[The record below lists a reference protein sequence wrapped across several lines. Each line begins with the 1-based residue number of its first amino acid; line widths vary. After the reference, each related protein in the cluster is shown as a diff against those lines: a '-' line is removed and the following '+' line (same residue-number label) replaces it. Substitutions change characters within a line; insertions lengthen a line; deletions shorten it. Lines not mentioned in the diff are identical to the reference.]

1 MTRSIKTEKSQIKS
15 RYPLYLSTA
24 LVKPVMTLATIAA
37 LSSTAYAQVAPDATP
52 YGEDVIG
59 GSATFDRPSTGVLN
73 IDQTSD
79 RAVINWERFDIGEN
93 ASTTFYHN
101 NSGSMTVNRVT
112 GAHSDSTQILG
123 SLSSVSKASGGTGG
137 TIFVLDRNGIVF
149 GENAQ
154 IDVGGLVASTGDL
167 NTTSFMNGD
176 TRIELS
182 NFTDAQIVNYGTITV
197 ADAGIAAFVSP
208 QVSNHGVIKAN
219 VGKVAFAAGDKVTL
233 DFYGDSL
240 VEIALEDQIAEAL
253 LDNTGAI
260 TAAQVEIKANA
271 ARGVV
276 DSVINMGGIVTASTA
291 TESGGKIILGGG
303 SAGKVT
309 VDGTLKASR
318 TKKGNGGTGG
328 SVEITG
334 QDIEITED
342 GRVWANGDDDTQ
354 AGDIKIVADRRL
366 DLAGRLRAKGVDGT
380 IETSGAT
387 LNVED
392 TTAVSASLWTIDPLS
407 ILIAD
412 TAYLGNY
419 SYINAGVLSTSL
431 SEGTSILIQ
440 TGDVPTGSGHDHGDI
455 RIGSMIN
462 NNGGSATLSFEA
474 LRDIIVESGAGIG
487 GTGTTEVNVD
497 AGRNITLNGSIETN
511 GADITLTG
519 TGSTRVYSVL
529 SAASGDIYFDGGDVK
544 FFDGSVV
551 MADEIDFTANSVAQE
566 SLSEVA
572 ARLLTGSVQKKV
584 SLYSDLNSFDEIGDF
599 ATGLGSST
607 GGLEVYDNS
616 GSLLITGLIDSDR
629 GAVRFGHEGTI
640 WSEEIKL
647 TNSGEIQTSN
657 GAVDLNST
665 SRVIVHGDIDA
676 GNGAVTIGAS
686 AVQFWN
692 GSEVL
697 ARSLTFDASS
707 VRQDVGSKVDVQ
719 RVSGT
724 VLTTFDLDSVLN
736 EIDIIDG
743 IATGTAGWHD
753 GGLDLYSKN
762 FLQIN
767 APVST
772 TGGSIN
778 ITSEQRIDVKDGSYV
793 SAVDGDIFL
802 GGTTINL
809 WEDLNTTGTVSG
821 NATLV
826 NIKDDAAEIQDAVD
840 LSSTSSTVNVAKG
853 DYYED
858 VLVDGKNIDLRG
870 ARSGTDARGRTG
882 DESTIYGS
890 VIFKNASDGEV
901 RGFSITGG
909 TKGVRLENVSNFL
922 IANNIITDIKD
933 NTGYDDDGVFLD
945 NAQDVLVQRNVI
957 NNSGDDGIHARNNVD
972 GLVISQNEIGKA
984 AGDSIDLHIT
994 SGAIRVDRNDISGG
1008 SAIGVHAK
1016 NTESVVVT
1024 RNTITGTRN
1033 EGIKVTDG
1041 STSALV
1047 QNNTVTGG
1055 TNGVEVNGGS
1065 AHTVSSNT
1073 IINSRSD
1080 AIVVTNAD
1088 YSTVKSN
1095 TVNSAGDNGIAV
1107 SGSDYVGVSGN
1118 TITDA
1123 ENNGIVV
1130 TNSGYIDITG
1140 GNTITGGKTGVRLAD
1155 SDYADVIGNT
1165 ISGQSGVGP
1174 GGYGDG
1180 VNVVGS
1186 DFVRIMNNTISDT
1199 SHDGIELESTS
1210 HNADIKGNTL
1220 TDISGNG
1227 IVVRGNS
1234 DNADVQNNSIDN
1246 AKNGVTVSGNS
1257 ANIIVA
1263 RNTIENTRQNGVVIG
1278 ADAERVSQ
1286 NTLTNING
1294 DAIDVSN
1301 SADVKIN
1308 NNTITG
1314 TAGEGIDLNSSNGA
1328 NIYGNVITDAT
1339 TNGISVTDSDD
1350 VTVGSNNTVTG
1361 GQTGL
1366 RVENSDRILITG
1378 NSFSNQTGA
1387 GSNGIGDAINLDNSD
1402 AARILNNIIT
1412 ATGDDGIDLENGSDD
1427 ATISRNTVNG
1437 AGDNAITVRSNSD
1450 NVTIQYNSLYEA
1462 QNGVRV
1468 YGGADNAIIIN
1479 NTADDMNG
1487 KGIAVAANAI
1497 RVNNNTVSNT
1507 GNDGIEVSN
1516 SADVDVIGNN
1526 VSQTGGE
1533 SIDVNNSANADIKNN
1548 TVSGTASNGI
1558 SINPSPSSVITG
1570 NTVTGAGANGVDVS
1584 GSNGTLVKNNEVFD
1598 STLNGIAVSGSD
1610 DVRVEENL
1618 VIFSGANGIA
1628 ISGGADNTV
1637 EENIVALGAGNGIFA
1652 ENTTG
1657 LNVADNIA
1665 GLVLGD
1671 AIRVEG
1677 GLNSTITGNLVGLS
1691 YGDGI
1696 ALDGATG
1703 TTTVS
1708 DNKVLLVGGNGISS
1722 TNGADTV
1729 NIDGNEVAIAG
1740 ENGIYIDGG
1749 AYVNITDNSI
1759 AYVGFGLYDW
1769 VDTLSSEGLGALFD
1783 GDYSVRTPK
1792 IDTDLIAF
1800 PWADGDG
1807 IHVENA
1813 GDILVDENTIAA
1825 VGGDGVEVDD
1835 SGATTVTNNNVF
1847 ATGIDWTSYDFADLS
1862 AYFSGLDLIDDVLI
1876 PAEDALLGDEDLAEF
1891 VFDLLPEPSSIE
1903 WDSFGGNGIYVH
1915 GNFSDDV
1922 VISDNMVALTAGD
1935 GINTSGYVNVDVSD
1949 NIVSIAGDDGIDVTG
1964 AYSVTISEN
1973 TVEDSDDNGIRVAQ
1987 SLGAIVSENTVV
1999 SSGGNGID
2007 AQYNAFTSITGND
2020 VNYSD
2025 ENGIIAQTGNAVVIS
2040 DNEVARS
2047 GVDGIAVR
2055 SISDVDITGN
2065 KVKRSGD
2072 EGIDV
2077 SGANTADIIDNK
2089 VKNTDDNGIKVS
2101 DSSWVKIAENKVV
2114 NAGDDGIDVDDVT
2127 SRRGFGWNVQ
2137 ITDNTV
2143 SNSGDDGI
2151 DVADS
2156 RNVYINGNVVTDSDS
2171 SGMELSDINI
2181 VVATN
2186 NEIYA
2191 SGQEG
2196 IDGDDIFS
2204 AFLGGNTIAGADSDG
2219 IELDDVTFAT
2229 LVGNTIS
2236 DVDSDGIDVDDSF
2249 AVSVVDNTVEDA
2261 GDNGIELSD
2270 AVFAYVGDN
2279 RVKRSGDDGV
2289 DLDDINFAT
2298 VENNR
2303 IRRSGDD
2310 GVDAEDVGVL
2320 FVRDNIIKNSDG
2332 NGVEV
2337 TGGDFARINRNVITN
2352 SDDSGVDVYGT
2363 DLVRVNRNDIS
2374 SSGDNGIYVENAEN
2388 VRVKYNTIYDSGEN
2402 GVYVIDV
2409 DGAANVKWNTISESE
2424 EDGILVE
2431 EVDVARII
2439 GNNVSLSGDD
2449 GVDVARS
2456 DAARIKGNVITTS
2469 GDDGIDVDSVAD
2481 VRIIDNN
2488 VTDSDDN
2495 GITVYDAYNV
2505 NVAGNLVKDSG
2516 ADGITVYDVYNSV
2529 NVAEN
2534 TVRRSGDE
2542 GIEVDGAFSATIA
2555 DNIVRRSGDNG
2566 IEVYGAYQ
2574 TNITGNDVKRSRTD
2588 GINVSDVYGN
2598 PFGYAVYIA
2607 DNTIEITGDDGI
2619 EVAGAGRTR
2628 IESNTITNVGV
2639 TKDRGDF
2646 FGADAIHVRDV
2657 NGGFYG
2663 PAIFIDGPS
2672 ALAPVDSVE
2681 IVGNTI
2687 DTTGDDGI
2695 QVLFS
2700 GNTSVADNVISNVGT
2715 ASGAR
2720 IFGADAISIT
2730 TSGAFDPYAYIFGQS
2745 NSADVSG
2752 NTITNVLGDGIEID
2766 GANEVLVDGN
2776 TLSNIGDDGINITG
2790 YNGYFPEIVD
2800 GGDTLEGI
2808 QQVSRKPLP
2817 FGDAPEFNA
2826 VVSNNVI
2833 TTVGGDG
2840 VETTNLNRAE
2850 IAGNEITGA
2859 AFNGYYASGPFNG
2872 QVVVS
2877 DNLFF
2882 DNDTGASFES
2892 GEVDLTG
2899 LGNGFIGGRVG
2910 MHFAPYDF
2918 EQLALV
2924 GDNAFGAWSYFAQ
2937 DFPTTGFADMSLVD
2951 NTIGTQLFNGQSDYF
2966 VELDNGA
2973 FFAPGTP
2980 TVLNALN
2987 STYFVPGEG
2996 FIIPASTGGVLTLD
3010 QFNFLED
3017 KFYHFTDEASLGL
3030 FFFGFVPGINQEDI
3044 FRNIDGF
3051 DPDAFNVRLT
3061 ILGLPRVSLPT
3072 GFDPEFLSQIAPAA
3086 GGEGGEADL
3095 AAQLNAIES
3104 AAGGAEETSCQGAAL
3119 SSAETGAA
3127 ITYSFGSSLDELALD
3142 SAVGCGI

>member
-1 MTRSIKTEKSQIKS
+1 MTRSIKAEKSQISSK
-15 RYPLYLSTA
+15 YPLYLSTA
-24 LVKPVMTLATIAA
+24 LVKPVMTLAAIAA
-37 LSSTAYAQVAPDATP
+37 LSGTAHAQVAPDATP
-52 YGEDVIG
+52 YGEDVVA
-59 GSATFDRPSTGVLN
+59 GSASFDRPSTGILN
-73 IDQTSD
+73 IDQTTD

-123 SLSSVSKASGGTGG
+123 SLSAVSKAGGGKGG
-137 TIFVLDRNGIVF
+137 TIFVLDRNGVIF
-149 GENAQ
+149 GANSQ
-154 IDVGGLVASTGDL
+154 VDVGSLVVSTGDL
-167 NTTSFMNGD
+167 NTTRFMAGD
-176 TRIELS
+176 TRLELS
-182 NFTDAQIVNYGTITV
+182 NFTDKQIVNHGTISV

-208 QVSNHGVIKAN
+208 QVANHGVINAR
-219 VGKVAFAAGDKVTL
+219 VGKVAFAAGEKVTL
-233 DFYGDSL
+233 DFYGDNL
-240 VEIALEDQIAEAL
+240 VEIAVADQLATAL
-253 LDNTGAI
+253 LENTGSI
-260 TAAQVEIKANA
+260 TAGSVQIEANA

-276 DSVINMGGIVTASTA
+276 DSVINMGGIVTAKTA
-291 TESGGKIILGGG
+291 TESGGKIVLGGG

-318 TKKGNGGTGG
+318 TTKGNGGTGG

-334 QDIEITED
+334 EDIEITQD
-342 GRVWANGDDDTQ
+342 GRIWANGDEDTQ
-354 AGDIKIVADRRL
+354 AGNIKIVANRRL
-366 DLAGRLRAKGVDGT
+366 DLAGILRAKGLNGT

-392 TTAVSASLWTIDPLS
+392 TAAASAALWTIDPLS

-431 SEGTSILIQ
+431 TEGTSILIQ
-440 TGDVPTGSGHDHGDI
+440 TGTVPTGSGHDQGDI

-497 AGRNITLNGSIETN
+497 AGRNITLNGSIQSN
-511 GADITLTG
+511 GGDITLTG
-519 TGSTRVYSVL
+519 TGNTYVYNVL
-529 SAASGDIYFDGGDVK
+529 SAATGDIAFNGGNVK

-551 MADEIDFTANSVAQE
+551 DADEINFTANSVAQE
-566 SLSEVA
+566 ALSEMT
-572 ARLLTGSVQKKV
+572 ARVLTGSVQRQV

-599 ATGLGSST
+599 ATGLGT
-607 GGLEVYDNS
+607 GIGGLAVYDNA
-616 GSLLITGLIDSDR
+616 GSLIISGAITSDR
-629 GAVRFGHEGTI
+629 GDVRFGHEGTI
-640 WSEEIKL
+640 WSEEIHL
-647 TNSGEIQTSN
+647 NN
-657 GAVDLNST
+657 GATIVTDGGDVDLDST
-665 SRVIVHGDIDA
+665 SRVIVHGDINA
-676 GNGAVTIGAS
+676 GNGDVTIGAS
-686 AVQFWN
+686 TVQFWN

-697 ARSLTFDASS
+697 ARNLAFDVSKVTQYA
-707 VRQDVGSKVDVQ
+707 GSKVDVKN
-719 RVSGT
+719 VSGT
-724 VLTTFDLDSVLN
+724 VQTTVDLASTLN
-736 EIDIIDG
+736 EINEIGDL
-743 IATGTAGWHD
+743 ATGTAGWNI
-753 GGLDLYSKN
+753 GGLNLYTTAA
-762 FLQIN
+762 LDILGD
-767 APVST
+767 VST
-772 TGGSIN
+772 TGGAIS
-778 ITSEQRIDVKDGSYV
+778 ITSGADNIEVKDGSSV
-793 SAVDGDIFL
+793 STVDGNIFL
-802 GGTTINL
+802 GAARVDL

-821 NATLV
+821 TASLV
-826 NIKDDAAEIQDAVD
+826 YVKDDAAEIQDGVD
-840 LSSTSSTVNVAKG
+840 LSASTSIVNVAKG

-870 ARSGTDARGRTG
+870 ARTGADARGRTG

-901 RGFSITGG
+901 RGFTITGG
-909 TKGVRLENVSNFL
+909 TKGVRLENVGNFL
-922 IANNIITDIKD
+922 IANNIITNVNDT
-933 NTGYDDDGVFLD
+933 TGYDDDGIFLD
-945 NAQDVLVQRNVI
+945 NAQNVLIQRNVI

-984 AGDSIDLHIT
+984 TGDSIDLHIT
-994 SGAIRVDRNDISGG
+994 TGAIRVDRNVISGG

-1016 NTESVVVT
+1016 STEGVKIT
-1024 RNTITGTRN
+1024 NNTISDTRN

-1047 QNNTVTGG
+1047 QNNTITGG

-1065 AHTVSSNT
+1065 AHTISSNT
-1073 IINSRSD
+1073 VNNSRSD
-1080 AIVVTNAD
+1080 AIVVNNAD
-1088 YSTVKSN
+1088 NSKVSSN
-1095 TVNSAGDNGIAV
+1095 TVTGAGDNGVSV
-1107 SGSDYVGVSGN
+1107 SGSDYVTVSGN

-1123 ENNGIVV
+1123 VNNGVVV
-1130 TNSGYIDITG
+1130 TNSSYAAITS
-1140 GNTITGGKTGVRLAD
+1140 GNTISGGKTGVRLAN

-1165 ISGQSGVGP
+1165 ISGQSGVGT

-1186 DFVRIMNNTISDT
+1186 DYVQIQNNTISDT

-1210 HNADIKGNTL
+1210 HNAAIKGNTL

-1257 ANIIVA
+1257 ANVIVA

-1278 ADAERVSQ
+1278 ADAQRVNN

-1301 SADVKIN
+1301 SAAVKIYS
-1308 NNTITG
+1308 NTITG
-1314 TAGEGIDLNSSNGA
+1314 AAGEGIDLNSSDDA
-1328 NIYGNVITDAT
+1328 RVYGNVITDAT

-1350 VTVGSNNTVTG
+1350 VVVGSNNTVTG

-1366 RVENSDRILITG
+1366 RVENSDRILISG
-1378 NSFSNQTGA
+1378 NSFSNQTGS

-1412 ATGDDGIDLENGSDD
+1412 AAGDDGIDLENGSDD

-1450 NVTIQYNSLYEA
+1450 NATIQYNNLYEA

-1479 NTADDMNG
+1479 NTVDDMDG
-1487 KGIAVAANAI
+1487 KGIEVAANAI

-1516 SADVDVIGNN
+1516 SAYVDVIGNS
-1526 VSQTGGE
+1526 VSQVGGE
-1533 SIDVNNSANADIKNN
+1533 GIDVNNSANADIKNN
-1548 TVSGTASNGI
+1548 TVSDTASNGI

-1570 NTVTGAGANGVDVS
+1570 NTVSGAGANGIDVS
-1584 GSNGTLVKNNEVFD
+1584 GSSGTLVKNNEVYD

-1610 DVRVEENL
+1610 SVTVEENL

-1657 LNVADNIA
+1657 LTVADNIA

-1729 NIDGNEVAIAG
+1729 NINGNEVAIAG

-1749 AYVNITDNSI
+1749 AYVNITNNSI

-1783 GDYSVRTPK
+1783 GDFRVRTPK
-1792 IDTDLIAF
+1792 IQPHIIAF
-1800 PWADGDG
+1800 PWANGDG

-1813 GDILVDENTIAA
+1813 GDVLIDVNTIAA
-1825 VGGDGVEVDD
+1825 VGGDGIEVNK
-1835 SGATTVTNNNVF
+1835 SGVTIVTGNDVY
-1847 ATGIDWTSYDFADLS
+1847 ATGINWTVYSFNDLS
-1862 AYFSGLDLIDDVLI
+1862 TYFSGLDLIDDVLI
-1876 PAEDALLGDEDLAEF
+1876 PAEDALLGDADLAEF
-1891 VFDLLPEPSSIE
+1891 VFDLLPSPTTVH
-1903 WDSFGGNGIYVH
+1903 WDHVGGHGVYVH
-1915 GNFSDDV
+1915 GNY
-1922 VISDNMVALTAGD
+1922 SDNAVIIGNTVGRTAAD
-1935 GINTSGYVNVDVSD
+1935 GINTSGYVNVSVS
-1949 NIVSIAGDDGIDVTG
+1949 NNTVSFAGDDGVDVTG
-1964 AYSVTISEN
+1964 AFGALVTGN
-1973 TVEDSDDNGIRVAQ
+1973 TVSDSDDNGIRVAQ
-1987 SLGAIVSENTVV
+1987 SLGATVSGNTVIY
-1999 SSGGNGID
+1999 SGGNGID
-2007 AQYNAFTSITGND
+2007 TQYNAFTSITGND
-2020 VNYSD
+2020 VSYSD
-2025 ENGIIAQTGNAVVIS
+2025 ENGIIAQTGNSVVIS
-2040 DNEVARS
+2040 DNDVARS
-2047 GVDGIAVR
+2047 GVDGIALR
-2055 SISDVDITGN
+2055 SITDVDVTEN
-2065 KVKRSGD
+2065 TVKRSGD
-2072 EGIDV
+2072 DGIDV
-2077 SGANTADIIDNK
+2077 SGAYTADIIDNK
-2089 VKNTDDNGIKVS
+2089 VKNTDDNGIKVA

-2114 NAGDDGIDVDDVT
+2114 NAGDDGIDVDNVG
-2127 SRRGFGWNVQ
+2127 SRRGYGWNVQ
-2137 ITDNTV
+2137 ILDNTV

-2171 SGMELSDINI
+2171 SGMELSGLNTL
-2181 VVATN
+2181 VATN

-2191 SGQEG
+2191 SGLEG

-2204 AFLGGNTIAGADSDG
+2204 AFLAGNTIAGADSDG

-2229 LVGNTIS
+2229 VVGNTIS
-2236 DVDSDGIDVDDSF
+2236 DVRFDGIDVDGSF
-2249 AVSVVDNTVEDA
+2249 AVDVFGNTVEDA

-2270 AVFAYVGDN
+2270 AVFAYVGN
-2279 RVKRSGDDGV
+2279 NLVLRSGDDGV

-2310 GVDAEDVGVL
+2310 GVDAVNVGVL
-2320 FVRDNIIKNSDG
+2320 YVRDNIIKNSYDS
-2332 NGVEV
+2332 GVEV

-2352 SDDSGVDVYGT
+2352 SGYNGVDVYGT
-2363 DLVRVNRNDIS
+2363 DFVRVNRNDIS
-2374 SSGDNGIYVENAEN
+2374 HSDNNGIYVENAEN

-2409 DGAANVKWNTISESE
+2409 DGVANVIGNTISESE

-2481 VRIIDNN
+2481 VRIIDNTVAN
-2488 VTDSDDN
+2488 SDDN

-2529 NVAEN
+2529 NVSEN

-2542 GIEVDGAFSATIA
+2542 GIEVDGAFFATIS

-2574 TNITGNDVKRSRTD
+2574 TSITGNDIKRSRTD

-2628 IESNTITNVGV
+2628 IVSNTITNVGV

-2657 NGGFYG
+2657 NGGFFG
-2663 PAIFIDGPS
+2663 PAIFIGGPTIPTS
-2672 ALAPVDSVE
+2672 VDAVE
-2681 IVGNTI
+2681 IVDNTI

-2700 GNTSVADNVISNVGT
+2700 GNTSVTGNVISNVGT
-2715 ASGAR
+2715 ASGSR
-2720 IFGADAISIT
+2720 IFGADAISIVT
-2730 TSGAFDPYAYIFGQS
+2730 DGAFDPYAYIFGQTY
-2745 NSADVSG
+2745 SANVSG

-2766 GANEVLVDGN
+2766 GVNEVLVDGN

-2790 YNGYFPEIVD
+2790 YNGYFPDVSAGTPAGI
-2800 GGDTLEGI
+2800 TLL
-2808 QQVSRKPLP
+2808 RKPLP

-2850 IAGNEITGA
+2850 VAGNEITGA

-2872 QVVVS
+2872 QVVVT
-2877 DNLFF
+2877 DNLFM
-2882 DNDTGASFES
+2882 DNDIGAHFES
-2892 GEVDLTG
+2892 GEIDLTG

-2910 MHFAPYDF
+2910 MRFAPYDF

-2924 GDNAFGAWSYFAQ
+2924 GNNAFGAWSYFAQ
-2937 DFPTTGFADMSLVD
+2937 DFPTTGFADMSLLD
-2951 NTIGTQLFNGQSDYF
+2951 DTIGTQLFNGQSDYF
-2966 VELDNGA
+2966 VEADNEA
-2973 FFAPGTP
+2973 FFAPGNP
-2980 TVLNALN
+2980 TVINALN
-2987 STYFVPGEG
+2987 STYFIPGEG
-2996 FIIPASTGGVLTLD
+2996 FITPSLTGGVLTLD

-3017 KFYHFTDEASLGL
+3017 KFYHFTDDASLGL
-3030 FFFGFVPGINQEDI
+3030 FFFGFVPGIDQEDI
-3044 FRNIDGF
+3044 FRNIAGF
-3051 DPDAFNVRLT
+3051 DPEAFNVRLT
-3061 ILGLPRVSLPT
+3061 ILGLPRVGLPAA
-3072 GFDPEFLSQIAPAA
+3072 GFNPEFLSQIAPAA
-3086 GGEGGEADL
+3086 GGEDGGDIAS
-3095 AAQLNAIES
+3095 QLNAIES
-3104 AAGGAEETSCQGAAL
+3104 AAGGAEETGCQGTAF
-3119 SSAETGAA
+3119 SSAETGTA
-3127 ITYSFGSSLDELALD
+3127 ITYSFGSSLDEASLD
-3142 SAVGCGI
+3142 SAVGCGS